1 MNQTAGKKSK
11 LKWISII
18 GKHYE
23 EERITDVPIDY
34 LYIIKEEVEEKVA
47 KGETLT
53 KKEADLYLFFQNEKV
68 QKRMYWTRRKKEV
81 TV

>member
-1 MNQTAGKKSK
+1 VQEHNIKRLRK
-11 LKWISII
+11 
-18 GKHYE
+18 
-23 EERITDVPIDY
+23 DY